1 MKNKFTKAFFEN
13 IISKQTN
20 KPTEIETLK
29 IESYYD
35 VPGLHWSNPGIRK
48 VTIAT
53 TNDEI
58 ELIIKILHEKSKRE
72 VLIYRYLSQFQNFP
86 ISKVYYSEY
95 DEDTNNYI
103 LIIEFGGS
111 VGELPFKEPQIELCG
126 KLLARIHS
134 YFYDRIDTLPNIFFQ
149 KTYNYYQMR
158 YQFKDNAILF
168 LTSLKDTERKVLEK
182 LLPNID
188 LLQSAIE
195 SLENSFFIIE
205 PYTNWTLIH
214 GAFHPPEI
222 VLKKGE
228 SDVVPL
234 GVDWEGSRVGH
245 PAEDIVGITSQ
256 IVYWGEPHYY
266 SLMINSYI
274 EEMNKH
280 HIDID
285 KQALEKEMIIEN
297 IILGIR
303 GIPFLWR
310 QYLRN
315 KDDPKFTGWVNWFE
329 EACPK
334 ITTVLLNE
342 ISEKKWTIL

>member
-1 MKNKFTKAFFEN
+1 MKNKFTKTFFEN

-20 KPTEIETLK
+20 KPIDIENLK

-35 VPGLHWSNPGIRK
+35 EPGFHWSNPGIRK

-53 TNDEI
+53 TNDKI

-72 VLIYRYLSQFQNFP
+72 ILIYRYLSKFQNFP
-86 ISKVYYSEY
+86 IPKVYYSEY
-95 DEDTNNYI
+95 DEDAKNYI
-103 LIIEFGGS
+103 LIVEFGDS
-111 VGELPFKEPQIELCG
+111 VGEIPFKEPQIELCG

-134 YFYDRIDTLPNIFFQ
+134 YFYDKIDTLPDIFFQ
-149 KTYNYYQMR
+149 NSDNYYQTR
-158 YQFKDNAILF
+158 YQFKDNAISF
-168 LTSLKDTERKVLEK
+168 LTTLKDTERKILEK
-182 LLPNID
+182 IYPNIHI
-188 LLQSAIE
+188 LQNAIE

-205 PYTNWTLIH
+205 PFTNWTLIH

-222 VLKKGE
+222 VLKKGDSE
-228 SDVVPL
+228 GVPL
-234 GVDWEGSRVGH
+234 GVDWENSRVGH
-245 PAEDIVGITSQ
+245 PAEDIVGITGQ

-274 EEMNKH
+274 EELNKH

-285 KQALEKEMIIEN
+285 KKALEKEMIIEN

-315 KDDPKFTGWVNWFE
+315 KDNPKFTGWVNWFE
-329 EACPK
+329 ESCPK
-334 ITTVLLNE
+334 TSDKLIND
-342 ISEKKWTIL
+342 IFEKKWI